1 MDYKDDDD
9 KGSLVPRGSH
19 MYLRITNIVESSF
32 FTKFIIYLIVLNGI
46 TMGLE
51 TSKTFMQSFGVY
63 TTLFNQ
69 IVITIFTIEIIL
81 RIYVHRISFFKDPW
95 SLFDFFVVA
104 ISLVPTSSGFEILRV
119 LRVLGLFRLVT
130 AVPQMRKIVSA
141 LISVIPGML
150 SVIALMTLFF
160 YIFAIMAT
168 QLFGERFPEWF
179 GTLGESFY
187 TLFQVMTLESWSM
200 GIVRPLMEVYPYA
213 WVFFIPFIFVVT
225 FVMINLVVAI
235 CVDAMAILNQKEEQH
250 IIDEVQSHEDNIN
263 NEIIKLREEIVEL
276 KELIKTSLKN

>member
-1 MDYKDDDD
+1 MNTKI
-9 KGSLVPRGSH
+9 K
-19 MYLRITNIVESSF
+19 IFVESNLFS
-32 FTKFIIYLIVLNGI
+32 KFIIYLIILNGI

-51 TSKTFMQSFGVY
+51 TSKSFMANYGDY
-63 TTLFNQ
+63 ALIFNQ

-81 RIYVHRISFFKDPW
+81 RIYVHRVSFFKDPW
-95 SLFDFFVVA
+95 SIFDFLVVS
-104 ISLVPTSSGFEILRV
+104 ISLIPTSAGFEIVRV
-119 LRVLGLFRLVT
+119 LRVLRLFRLIT

-168 QLFGERFPEWF
+168 QLFSEKFPEWF

-187 TLFQVMTLESWSM
+187 TLFQIMTLESWSM
-200 GIVRPLMEVYPYA
+200 GIVRPIMEVYPYA
-213 WVFFIPFIFVVT
+213 WVFFVPFIFIVT

-235 CVDAMAILNQKEEQH
+235 IVDAMAILNQKEEKH
-250 IIDEVQSHEDNIN
+250 ILEEVHSHESHMND
-263 NEIIKLREEIVEL
+263 EIKKLRTEIGEL
-276 KELIKTSLKN
+276 KFLIEKNFNN

>member
-1 MDYKDDDD
+1 MHSKI
-9 KGSLVPRGSH
+9 KTF
-19 MYLRITNIVESSF
+19 IESNL

-51 TSKTFMQSFGVY
+51 TSKTFLLSFESY
-63 TTLFNQ
+63 TSIFNQ

-104 ISLVPTSSGFEILRV
+104 ISLVPASSGFEILRT
-119 LRVLGLFRLVT
+119 LRVLRLFRLVT
-130 AVPQMRKIVSA
+130 AVPQMKKIVAA

-160 YIFAIMAT
+160 YISAIMST
-168 QLFGERFPEWF
+168 QLFSEKFPEWF

-187 TLFQVMTLESWSM
+187 TLFQIMTLESWSM
-200 GIVRPLMEVYPYA
+200 GIVRPIMEIYPYA

-235 CVDAMAILNQKEEQH
+235 IVDAMAILNQKEEQNILEEVHSSEIH
-250 IIDEVQSHEDNIN
+250 INDEIRNLRA
-263 NEIIKLREEIVEL
+263 EIKEL
-276 KELIKTSLKN
+276 KFLIEENFKK